1 MGMRRRYPRKTKK
14 TATMFEKDYI
24 LRLLQQF
31 FEDLSL
37 FLSKKKK
44 EEEEHEKQEDYDWAS
59 LYDTY
64 VGDYSFYH
72 TAQWEEILASF
83 SKYSPSERLHR
94 MEMLA
99 ELYFREAQLER
110 DSAVKLS
117 LLERSLL
124 LWEYINKYSD
134 TYSMERVRRMEY
146 IRGVIGGGSEE
157 LLAGETL

>member
-1 MGMRRRYPRKTKK
+1 
-14 TATMFEKDYI
+14 MFEQDYI

-44 EEEEHEKQEDYDWAS
+44 EEEAPEKQEDYDWAS

-64 VGDYSFYH
+64 VGDYAFCH
-72 TAQWEEILASF
+72 TAPGDEILASF

-110 DSAVKLS
+110 ESAVKLS

-124 LWEYINKYSD
+124 LWEYINKHSD
-134 TYSMERVRRMEY
+134 TYSMERVQRMEY

-157 LLAGETL
+157 LLAGETVRDRKKSP

>member
-1 MGMRRRYPRKTKK
+1 
-14 TATMFEKDYI
+14 MFEQDYI

-44 EEEEHEKQEDYDWAS
+44 EEEAPEEQEDYDWAS
-59 LYDTY
+59 LYGTY
-64 VGDYSFYH
+64 VGDYAFCH
-72 TAQWEEILASF
+72 TTPGDEILASF

-99 ELYFREAQLER
+99 ELYFREAQFER

-124 LWEYINKYSD
+124 LWEYINEHSD
-134 TYSMERVRRMEY
+134 TYSVERVRRMGY
-146 IRGVIGGGSEE
+146 IRGVIGGDSEQLLGGVGS
-157 LLAGETL
+157 AK

>member
-1 MGMRRRYPRKTKK
+1 
-14 TATMFEKDYI
+14 MFEKDYI

-44 EEEEHEKQEDYDWAS
+44 EEDEKQEDYDWAS
-59 LYDTY
+59 LYDNY

-83 SKYSPSERLHR
+83 SKYSPSEQLYR

-99 ELYFREAQLER
+99 ELYFKEAPFERET
-110 DSAVKLS
+110 AVKFS

-124 LWEYINKYSD
+124 LWEYINKHSD
-134 TYSMERVRRMEY
+134 TYSMERVQRMEY

-157 LLAGETL
+157 RLARETLRDRKKSP

>member
-1 MGMRRRYPRKTKK
+1 
-14 TATMFEKDYI
+14 MFEKDYI

-59 LYDTY
+59 LYDNY
-64 VGDYSFYH
+64 VGDYAFCH
-72 TAQWEEILASF
+72 TAPGDEILASF
-83 SKYSPSERLHR
+83 SKYSPSEQLYR

-99 ELYFREAQLER
+99 ELYFRKAQLER
-110 DSAVKLS
+110 DSAVRLS

-124 LWEYINKYSD
+124 LWEYIDKHSD
-134 TYSMERVRRMEY
+134 TYSLQRVQRMGY
-146 IRGVIGGGSEE
+146 IRGVIG
-157 LLAGETL
+157 